1 MSQLTMAQ
9 KQKIFWISFPTLCL
23 ISLSLA
29 ILTCLPASREFIR
42 SAIISN
48 SRTVLAKV
56 EADLTGK
63 GLKVAVVKVQTAD
76 TIALEIFENDGN
88 EGKLKFVKRIVLPE
102 KRDAY
107 FNFRGNATNLVVTDV
122 DNDGE
127 LEIVAPTF
135 DQNLVPRLNVYKFD
149 SSVHDFLRL
158 GPDNY
163 QL

>member
-1 MSQLTMAQ
+1 
-9 KQKIFWISFPTLCL
+9 
-23 ISLSLA
+23 
-29 ILTCLPASREFIR
+29 
-42 SAIISN
+42 
-48 SRTVLAKV
+48 VLAKA

-63 GLKVAVVKVQTAD
+63 GLRVAVVKVQTAD

>member
-1 MSQLTMAQ
+1 MSQLATAQ
-9 KQKIFWISFPTLCL
+9 KEKFFRITFPTLCL

-29 ILTCLPASREFIR
+29 ALTFIPESRELIR
-42 SAIISN
+42 SVIVTN
-48 SRTVLAKV
+48 SRIVLAKA

-63 GLKVAVVKVQTAD
+63 GMKVAVVKVRTAD
-76 TIALEIFENDGN
+76 TIALEIFENQG
-88 EGKLKFVKRIVLPE
+88 EAKSLKFVKRIVLPE

-122 DNDGE
+122 DGDGQ

-135 DQNLVPRLNVYKFD
+135 DENLVPRLNVYKYD
-149 SSVHDFLRL
+149 AEAADFLRL
-158 GPDNY
+158 GPETF